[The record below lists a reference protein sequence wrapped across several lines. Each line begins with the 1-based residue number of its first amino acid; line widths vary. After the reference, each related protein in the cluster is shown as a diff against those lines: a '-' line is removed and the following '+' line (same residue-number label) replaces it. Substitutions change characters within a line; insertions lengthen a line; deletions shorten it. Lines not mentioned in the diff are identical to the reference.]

1 MFVVISLI
9 NEAGN
14 SNNFLFVYNGDRKNG
29 AGVSKREGEIERE
42 KLIKGVGD
50 RA

>member
-1 MFVVISLI
+1 MMPVVQIIS
-9 NEAGN
+9 
-14 SNNFLFVYNGDRKNG
+14 FLYTMETGKNG
-29 AGVSKREGEIERE
+29 GGVSKREGEIERE